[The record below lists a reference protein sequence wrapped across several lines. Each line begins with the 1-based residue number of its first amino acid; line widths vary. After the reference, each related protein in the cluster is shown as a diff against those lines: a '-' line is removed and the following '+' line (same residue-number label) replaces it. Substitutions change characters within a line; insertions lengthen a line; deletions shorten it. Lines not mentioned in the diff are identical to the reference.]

1 MSHERQ
7 YAPANTGATTAWW
20 IAHLDPL
27 RGRVEEIWDVLVYSS
42 AYLSIITMIEVA
54 MVMVLLSLPLSLA
67 PLILGLV
74 TFAVYANDRIADV
87 DDDEI
92 DKPAQAAFVRRHR
105 DVLYVLASGSYGVA
119 VALSVLG
126 GPIAFALTLL
136 PGAFWALYATDWIP
150 ELGGHVKRLKEV
162 LIVNTAVVA
171 VAWAISLTFLPLAFA
186 NGSVTPA
193 VAVVFLYFF
202 LRSFVD
208 TEIPN
213 VRDRQSDRAAGVRTL
228 PVVFGIDRT
237 QQALFGIDLLTVAIV
252 AYAVVQGYLSLLLAL
267 ALGVGLLYS
276 IGVTSLITRYTDRE
290 WITIIPEFEYVIV
303 GLALVPIV
311 FWG

>member
-1 MSHERQ
+1 MSYERSKLPLQ
-7 YAPANTGATTAWW
+7 SVGLFAWW
-20 IAHLDPL
+20 IAVMK
-27 RGRVEEIWDVLVYSS
+27 RWIGRVEKVWNVLLYSS
-42 AYLSIITMIEVA
+42 AYLSIITVIEVA
-54 MVMVLLSLPLSLA
+54 MVIVLLSLPVSLA
-67 PLILGLV
+67 PIILGLV

-92 DKPAQAAFVRRHR
+92 DKPDQAAFVRRNR
-105 DVLYVLASGSYGVA
+105 DTLYVLAAGSYGIA

-150 ELGGHVKRLKEV
+150 EIGTRVKRLKEILV
-162 LIVNTAVVA
+162 INTSVVA
-171 VAWAISLTFLPLAFA
+171 FAWAVSLTFLPLAYT
-186 NGSVTPA
+186 NHGLSPE
-193 VAVVFLYFF
+193 VAIVFVYFF

-213 VRDRQSDRAAGVRTL
+213 IRDRKSDKLAGVKTL
-228 PVVFGIDRT
+228 PVVLGIDRT
-237 QQALFGIDLLTVAIV
+237 QHALYMIDLLTVGIV
-252 AYAVVQGYLSLLLAL
+252 AYAVFVGHIPLLLAV

-276 IGVTSLITRYTDRE
+276 MGVTTVVGRYSDRE

-303 GLALVPIV
+303 GIALIPIIL
-311 FWG
+311 WG